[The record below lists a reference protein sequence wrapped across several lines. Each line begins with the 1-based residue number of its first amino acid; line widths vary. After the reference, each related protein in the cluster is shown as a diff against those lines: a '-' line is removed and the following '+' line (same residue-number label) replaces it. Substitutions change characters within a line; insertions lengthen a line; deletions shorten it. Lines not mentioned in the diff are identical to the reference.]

1 MIIRE
6 ENYKQPIYED
16 LMSMFTRGIYVI
28 KTNRDKL
35 TVNEARVAFHQF
47 LESCIKEREEN
58 VIGFTEEKAKMY
70 EDIVLKMRYIFDMIE
85 LPSGSAI
92 YTVIAKAP
100 DMLDYIRLEVV
111 I

>member
-1 MIIRE
+1 MIIKE
-6 ENYKQPIYED
+6 ENYKHPIYED
-16 LMSMFTRGIYVI
+16 LMSIFTRGIHVI
-28 KTNRDKL
+28 KTNRDKF
-35 TVNEARVAFHQF
+35 TVDEARTAFHQF
-47 LESCIKEREEN
+47 LESCIQECEEN
-58 VIGFTEEKAKMY
+58 VIGFSEEKVKIY
-70 EDIVLKMRYIFDMIE
+70 KDIVLKMRYIFDMIE